1 MERVTGGAAL
11 PQHCRGGVV
20 ALGNFDGFHRGHQA
34 VVGRALATA
43 RKRKVPALVASFDPH
58 PARLFRPDLPPFAL
72 TRICQ
77 RLDLFAAFGLDAAV
91 VIPFD
96 RALASLSAEE
106 FVSEWLIKGLGVTGV
121 VTGEDFSFG
130 RGRSGNAEELAALGR
145 AHGFSAEVVS
155 PIVDSEG
162 TISSSR
168 VRALLSIGDPVEATA
183 LLSRPFAVRAVVEHG
198 AKFGRTLGFPTANM
212 RLGDYQR
219 PAYGVYAVVAVLPG
233 GQRVKGV
240 ANFGIRPMVEAAPEE
255 LLETWLMDWE
265 GDLYGQQITVEFHHF
280 LRPEWKLSSFDA
292 LIHQITADAEAAR
305 KLLGA

>member
-20 ALGNFDGFHRGHQA
+20 AIGNFDGFHRGHQA

-43 RKRKVPALVASFDPH
+43 QQRGVPALVASFDPH

-72 TRICQ
+72 TRIGQ
-77 RLDLFAAFGLDAAV
+77 RLDLFAAFGLNGAV

-106 FVSEWLIKGLGVTGV
+106 FVAEWLVERMGVTGV

-130 RGRSGNAEELAALGR
+130 RGRSGNAEVLAALGKT
-145 AHGFSAEVVS
+145 HGFTAEVVS

-168 VRALLSIGDPVEATA
+168 VRALLAVGDPAGATA
-183 LLSRPFAVRAVVEHG
+183 LLSRPFTVRSVVEHG

-212 RLGDYQR
+212 RLGEYQR
-219 PAYGVYAVVAVLPG
+219 PAYGVYAVMAVLPG
-233 GQRVKGV
+233 GERVKGV
-240 ANFGIRPMVEAAPEE
+240 ANFGIRPMTDNPEE

-265 GDLYGQQITVEFHHF
+265 GDLYGQQIAVEFHHF

-292 LIHQITADAEAAR
+292 LINQITADAEAAR